1 MTQII
6 YVSTMNSAAV
16 DIAIKASKAL
26 PSILLQFA
34 TIGNKEFEVTSKF
47 ILDYTKPPKAF

>member
-16 DIAIKASKAL
+16 DMAIKASKAL